1 MDRRFKGKIIT
12 TLVLCICIVSGLIY
26 LTIKRAINAKNEVKP
41 TPTITATI
49 EPTKTPISSPTP
61 LPTPTPVIYD
71 TESDESLF
79 RIVNENQQIDKDYVP
94 TNLVKIDS
102 SLISV
107 NFSHELR
114 TDAYEALKD
123 LYCKALEAG
132 YKMRILSGY
141 RSYTEQQ
148 QLFDF
153 YVSKYGKE
161 WAEQIDDKP
170 GESEHQLGLCIDVG
184 LPSGEC
190 DLDSCFA
197 NSGLYSWLHE
207 NAYKYGFIERYP
219 EGKQSVTGIIY
230 SPWHY
235 RYVGKD
241 MAEKIYISGLT
252 MEEFFENQ

>member
-12 TLVLCICIVSGLIY
+12 TLVLCICIVLGLIY

-41 TPTITATI
+41 TPTIMATI
-49 EPTKTPISSPTP
+49 EPTKTPVSSPTP

-123 LYCKALEAG
+123 LYCKALKAG

-148 QLFDF
+148 QLFNF

-184 LPSGEC
+184 LASGEC

-197 NSGLYSWLHE
+197 SSGLYSWLHE

-252 MEEFFENQ
+252 MEEFFEN